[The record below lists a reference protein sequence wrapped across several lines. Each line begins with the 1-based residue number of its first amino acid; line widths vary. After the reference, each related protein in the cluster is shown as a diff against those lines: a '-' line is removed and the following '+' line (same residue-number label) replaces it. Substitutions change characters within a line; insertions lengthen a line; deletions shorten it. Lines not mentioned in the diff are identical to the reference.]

1 MQQVWNTPPL
11 QQQNITPAHLN
22 SPVQTHFTCT
32 IKTVIGGY
40 YKLLSV
46 RTSRCSFCQGQDY
59 WRRRGFKF
67 VPIRHLEPPQ
77 WRGTCNQ
84 KKAQNG
90 VPAGLTWVWVK
101 EPGEE
106 WRMLQARLVPHR
118 ISIFCSEL
126 CHPES
131 LAPNSQLPFCSIS
144 CCTMWPVF
152 LGGGFW
158 NVLINLGG
166 KKDIVIYL
174 NNVVHLTRSLQKS
187 CLYTSSQWWER
198 AEVTLACLR
207 RWEEKSAGRRYTH
220 PFPPYASEQT
230 SMHLSLLAVHSLR
243 ETSGRLR
250 LPPLPWNIPIL
261 SNLCIGIKRH
271 KEKDK
276 KRWKEQHIIGNDWI
290 CA

>member
-152 LGGGFW
+152 WGGGLKRADQPW
-158 NVLINLGG
+158 RQKRYSHLPQQHRAPYSLSAEKLPLHLISVMRESRS
-166 KKDIVIYL
+166 DIGMPQEVGREECWQEIHPPFSTL
-174 NNVVHLTRSLQKS
+174 CVWADQHAPVPSGCIQPERNFRSLAIASTAMK
-187 CLYTSSQWWER
+187 Y
-198 AEVTLACLR
+198 
-207 RWEEKSAGRRYTH
+207 
-220 PFPPYASEQT
+220 PYAVQ
-230 SMHLSLLAVHSLR
+230 
-243 ETSGRLR
+243 
-250 LPPLPWNIPIL
+250 PLY
-261 SNLCIGIKRH
+261 R
-271 KEKDK
+271 DK
-276 KRWKEQHIIGNDWI
+276 KT
-290 CA
+290 